1 MGINICGKKVQHVE
15 HALSR
20 GSGGMPSTEKFCK
33 FGLLKLH
40 LVVILSEK

>member
-1 MGINICGKKVQHVE
+1 MDTYICGKKVDTE

-20 GSGGMPSTEKFCK
+20 RVWGHAPTDKFCK
-33 FGLLKLH
+33 FGLLRLN